1 LLNKE
6 YQRTETEL
14 QKIEILPFEGATEGH
29 NYYVQTKLML
39 AYQYLQQ
46 KKYKEANLK
55 VEESRAWPSQLGV
68 GEPYPDEKNEILA
81 DWLAAYLQKKMGN
94 STSETN
100 LLQQISQRK
109 QSKNKYESLLQ
120 QAAIQQL
127 ANRGVTVSSGEA
139 APLIDQSNAV
149 FFDQIQ
155 KDNLTAYWPEL
166 IRRIYFE
173 QDQRMF

>member
-1 LLNKE
+1 LNKE

-46 KKYKEANLK
+46 RKYKEANLK
-55 VEESRAWPSQLGV
+55 VEESRLWPSQLGV

-94 STSETN
+94 STGETN

-127 ANRGVTVSSGEA
+127 ANRGITVSSGKVV
-139 APLIDQSNAV
+139 PLIDQSNAS

-155 KDNLTAYWPEL
+155 KDNLTTYWPEL